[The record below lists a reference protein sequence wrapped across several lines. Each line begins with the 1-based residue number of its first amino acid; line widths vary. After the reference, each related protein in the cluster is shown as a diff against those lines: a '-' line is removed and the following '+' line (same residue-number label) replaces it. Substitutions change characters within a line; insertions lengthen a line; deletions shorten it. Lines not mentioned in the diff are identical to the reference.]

1 MATGKVASVQM
12 TAASITAYSPIYTVP
27 TNNYG
32 VYNISFTNT
41 TGSSVNIRLAVGSS
55 TSGSVNTNEIIE
67 YQTAVVPYGVFERTG
82 LVLSAGQNIV
92 ASTTGTAVN
101 VNVYGIETSTT

>member
-1 MATGKVASVQM
+1 MELPLSD
-12 TAASITAYSPIYTVP
+12 
-27 TNNYG
+27 
-32 VYNISFTNT
+32 NT
-41 TGSSVNIRLAVGSS
+41 KPVRS
-55 TSGSVNTNEIIE
+55 NTP

>member
-32 VYNISFTNT
+32 VYNISFTN
-41 TGSSVNIRLAVGSS
+41 I
-55 TSGSVNTNEIIE
+55 
-67 YQTAVVPYGVFERTG
+67 
-82 LVLSAGQNIV
+82 
-92 ASTTGTAVN
+92 
-101 VNVYGIETSTT
+101 